1 MTAERRTVA
10 VVSVFHAP
18 EDLADRMR
26 DVLAQVDAVV
36 IVDDGS
42 NSLAGID
49 FQDTRILAI
58 SSPTNRGIAAAL
70 NTAIDAARGLGATHL
85 VTLDQDSALA
95 PGHVETLLTAL
106 DDAERRG
113 ARPAAAAPGMVGGA
127 PVLMQGD
134 GQPLDPI
141 QSGQVVPVAVFDQ
154 IGGFR
159 EELFIDAVDSEFT
172 ARARRHGMTLIA
184 VPDVAMAHEL
194 GELVPITFFGRRL
207 VLGGKARHVLHH
219 KPWRTYYMV
228 RNSLWLASEY
238 SDARPWTRTRNR
250 KLAEMVLGCI
260 LLSSDRWAHV
270 RAVRLAR
277 RDAKRGR
284 LGRIDDATARRI
296 AG

>member
-18 EDLADRMR
+18 EDLAERMR

-42 NSLAGID
+42 DTLTRID
-49 FQDTRILAI
+49 FHDDRVTTIA
-58 SSPTNRGIAAAL
+58 SPTNRGIAAAL
-70 NTAIDAARGLGATHL
+70 NTAIDAARDLGATHL

-95 PGHVETLLTAL
+95 PGHVESLLSAL
-106 DDAERRG
+106 DTAQRRG
-113 ARPAAAAPGMVGGA
+113 ARPAAAVPGVVGGA
-127 PVLMQGD
+127 PVLMQDD

-141 QSGQVVPVAVFDQ
+141 QSGQVVPIAVFDEL
-154 IGGFR
+154 GGFR

-194 GELVPITFFGRRL
+194 GELVPITFFGRPL
-207 VLGGKARHVLHH
+207 VLRGKARHVLHH
-219 KPWRTYYMV
+219 KAWRTYYMV

-238 SDARPWTRTRNR
+238 SDAPRWTRTRNR

-260 LLSSDRWAHV
+260 LLSSDRWDHV

-277 RDAKRGR
+277 RDAKSGR
-284 LGRIDDATARRI
+284 LGRIDEATARRI
-296 AG
+296 TG